1 MGERWVGNSRAARM
15 LRRRDGLT
23 AATARMEVE
32 VNCFFF
38 RIKFMMQ
45 RKRFRVLG
53 RVEREGK
60 RFEDK

>member
-1 MGERWVGNSRAARM
+1 
-15 LRRRDGLT
+15 
-23 AATARMEVE
+23 MEVD

-53 RVEREGK
+53 RVEREEK